1 MPVCA
6 KCGHEFDIGRF
17 CTNCGHPLDAPVEAD
32 AGLDLWRSDTAE
44 RLDTA
49 ERGGHA
55 AERTDTA
62 GASDTAERPATPGR
76 HAGRAPLIPPP
87 PPPDASARFPLF
99 ADQVTTPVRH
109 QADDP
114 ERSDLPWLAWVAGA
128 VALLLVAVLGV
139 WLLFGD
145 DESDPDLVAGEP
157 TATPAEKAPQNKP
170 ARPGKTPKKT
180 AAPKP
185 GRPVDVTSQAT
196 AAVPATAQSSTDF
209 DGNVVGYEARNM
221 LDGVPTTCW
230 RMPGDGSGETITLE
244 LPEATRLTSV
254 GLINGYAKTDTD
266 PSGTTLDWYA
276 GNRRIVGVEWAF
288 DDGSVVTQDLTETRA
303 LQRKKINPATT
314 STVELRL
321 LTVTPPGEGP
331 SRRDY
336 TAISDLALVG
346 TPA

>member
-17 CTNCGHPLDAPVEAD
+17 CTNCGHPLGAPVDDD
-32 AGLDLWRSDTAE
+32 AGLDFWRSETAE

-49 ERGGHA
+49 DRGTHA

-62 GASDTAERPATPGR
+62 ERPAVPGR
-76 HAGRAPLIPPP
+76 HAQPAPPIPPPPP

-99 ADQVTTPVRH
+99 ADQATTPEQRYP
-109 QADDP
+109 DESERP
-114 ERSDLPWLAWVAGA
+114 ERPWLVWVVGA
-128 VALLLVAVLGV
+128 VALLLVAVFGA

-145 DESDPDLVAGEP
+145 DESDPNLVAGEP
-157 TATPAEKAPQNKP
+157 AGTTAEKAPPHKP
-170 ARPGKTPKKT
+170 TKPRKTQQK
-180 AAPKP
+180 AAQPKP
-185 GRPVDVTSQAT
+185 KPDPPVDVTPQAT
-196 AAVPATAQSSTDF
+196 ATVPATAPSSTDL

-230 RMPGDGSGETITLE
+230 RMPGDGSGDTITVE
-244 LPEATRLTSV
+244 LATATRLTSV

-266 PSGTTLDWYA
+266 PSGNPLDWYA
-276 GNRRIVGVEWAF
+276 GNRRILAVQWTF
-288 DDGSVVTQDLTETRA
+288 DDGSVVTQDLTETRR
-303 LQRKKINPATT
+303 LQRLKVEPTTT
-314 STVELRL
+314 STVQLRL
-321 LTVTPPGEGP
+321 LTVTPPGDGP

-346 TPA
+346 TPT

>member
-17 CTNCGHPLDAPVEAD
+17 CTNCGHPLDAPVDND

-49 ERGGHA
+49 ERGTHA
-55 AERTDTA
+55 AEPT
-62 GASDTAERPATPGR
+62 DTAERPAVPGR

-87 PPPDASARFPLF
+87 PPPDTSARFPLF
-99 ADQVTTPVRH
+99 ADQATTAERP
-109 QADDP
+109 QPDDS
-114 ERSDLPWLAWVAGA
+114 EQSHRPWLAWVAGA
-128 VALLLVAVLGV
+128 AALLLVAVLGA

-145 DESDPDLVAGEP
+145 DESDPNLVAGEP
-157 TATPAEKAPQNKP
+157 TGTPAGKAPQHKP
-170 ARPGKTPKKT
+170 TKPKKT
-180 AAPKP
+180 QQKTTAPKP
-185 GRPVDVTSQAT
+185 ERPVDVTSQAT
-196 AAVPATAQSSTDF
+196 AAVPATAESSTDL
-209 DGNVVGYEARNM
+209 DGNVVGYQARNM

-230 RMPGDGSGETITLE
+230 RMPGDGSDETITVE
-244 LPEATRLTSV
+244 LAKATRLTSV

-266 PSGTTLDWYA
+266 ASGNPLDWYA
-276 GNRRIVGVEWAF
+276 GNRRILAVEWTF
-288 DDGSVVTQDLTETRA
+288 DDGSVVTQDLSETRQ
-303 LQRKKINPATT
+303 LQRMKIEPATT

-331 SRRDY
+331 ARRDY